1 MTDFTLEPDEI
12 EPERP
17 ERHRPVRLVATGLA
31 PTAEPPRA
39 TKPPPPPCYTAC
51 EGCGAAVLTGTTA
64 AGLRLALDTHLPTYL
79 VDWSAGTPVPVL
91 HVSRA
96 YPVHRCHPHEGA
108 R

>member
-1 MTDFTLEPDEI
+1 MPDFMLEPDEV
-12 EPERP
+12 EPER
-17 ERHRPVRLVATGLA
+17 RRPVRLVSTGLA
-31 PTAEPPRA
+31 DTAEVPRSS
-39 TKPPPPPCYTAC
+39 KPEPPCYAPC
-51 EGCGAAVLTGTTA
+51 EGCGAAVLTGTTS

-91 HVSRA
+91 QVSRA